1 MRRIAQASNTKL
13 ISLPKRNFFDARD
26 VLTKAAIGG
35 SQFVIDSQN
44 VMKDLFSS
52 DDPDEPKSNP
62 IHEILRQNHAART
75 SYLEVASSLT
85 NVQLSTKLIAN
96 QQDHLN
102 DIKRRMPLE
111 RARPSLLT
119 AVGPCLMQKA
129 AMTARALG
137 KEKIFV

>member
-1 MRRIAQASNTKL
+1 MHRIAQASNTKF

-26 VLTKAAIGG
+26 LLTKVAIGG

-52 DDPDEPKSNP
+52 DDPPVQPKSNP

-75 SYLEVASSLT
+75 SYLEVAQSLT

-96 QQDHLN
+96 QQDYLN
-102 DIKRRMPLE
+102 EIKRRMP
-111 RARPSLLT
+111 
-119 AVGPCLMQKA
+119 
-129 AMTARALG
+129 
-137 KEKIFV
+137 